1 MKLTVNGAEQR
12 IPDAW
17 RDETLLS
24 TLHEH
29 LGLVGAKYSCGI
41 GLCGACK
48 GQVDGV
54 PVNSCGVRTADV
66 EGRAILTIEGLARP
80 GGRLHPLQQ
89 AWIAERV
96 PQCGYCQPGQ
106 IMAAAALLSRNPHPS
121 EADIVDAMAG
131 NLCRCGTYD
140 RIKKA
145 IRRAAVQEAGRGAQS
160 DG

>member
-1 MKLTVNGAEQR
+1 MQLTVNGEER
-12 IPDAW
+12 HIPDGW

-24 TLHEH
+24 SLREY

-48 GQVDGV
+48 VHVDGV
-54 PVNSCGVRTADV
+54 PVNSCTVMTADV
-66 EGRAILTIEGLARP
+66 EGGTILTIEGLAEAD
-80 GGRLHPLQQ
+80 GDLHPLQR

-96 PQCGYCQPGQ
+96 AQCGYCQPGQ
-106 IMAAAALLSRNPHPS
+106 IMQAAALLARNPRPG
-121 EADIVDAMAG
+121 EAEIAAAMAG

-145 IRRAAVQEAGRGAQS
+145 IRRASRELAGG
-160 DG
+160 

>member
-1 MKLTVNGAEQR
+1 MKLTVNGTERR

-17 RDETLLS
+17 RDESLLS
-24 TLHEH
+24 TLREH
-29 LGLVGAKYSCGI
+29 LGLVGARYSCGI
-41 GLCGACK
+41 GRCGACK
-48 GQVDGV
+48 VQVDGL
-54 PVNSCGVRTADV
+54 PVNSCRVRTAAV
-66 EGRAILTIEGLARP
+66 EGRAVLTIEGLARP

-106 IMAAAALLSRNPHPS
+106 IMAAAALLNRNPQPS
-121 EADIVDAMAG
+121 EEDIVSAMAG

-145 IRRAAVQEAGRGAQS
+145 IRRASAGEMSRGAQR

>member
-1 MKLTVNGAEQR
+1 MRLTVNGTER
-12 IPDAW
+12 PVPDTW

-24 TLHEH
+24 TLREH
-29 LGLVGAKYSCGI
+29 LGLIGAKYSCGI
-41 GLCGACK
+41 GLCGACTV
-48 GQVDGV
+48 QVDGL
-54 PVNSCGVRTADV
+54 PVTSCSVRTADV
-66 EGRAILTIEGLARP
+66 EGRSILTIEGLARP
-80 GGRLHPLQQ
+80 DGRLHPLQQ

-106 IMAAAALLSRNPHPS
+106 IMQAAALLNRNPRPS
-121 EADIVDAMAG
+121 EEDIVAAMAG

-145 IRRAAVQEAGRGAQS
+145 IRRVSNQLADTEAPT